1 MTIRKRLAAALLAAG
16 AVVLS
21 SCSSGTGG
29 APAPGPAP
37 AADAVQWLSGNAVGN
52 GAQPGTGD
60 FARADPSGPAEA
72 KAAAMKWVQLSAG
85 KAGALNPVVLNG
97 AGLTLYRFDKDTP
110 SPSKSNCSGDC
121 AKTWPPVLVAQGG
134 KIFLDGVDRS
144 AAGVVKRDDGTL
156 QVTIGGWPVYRFS
169 KDQRAGDT
177 SGQGVG
183 GTWFG
188 VRPDGKKAQ
197 AQAGGGGGNTGNGD
211 GDLAVVYAGKNLTGS
226 VQAVTGPDCQNLPQP
241 GKGLS
246 LRLVG
251 GPVKIWSGPK
261 CTGDSTD
268 VTGDVPDLSATGFGN
283 KIASI
288 KFGVAGTAAP
298 QAGSG
303 DSVIAFDDKNFSDTG
318 ASQGTSGPGCQD
330 LARPGVASSLRLN
343 GGAVKI
349 WSAPKCTGDSAV
361 VTADVPDLG
370 AIGFDNKIASIRF
383 GVAGQ

>member
-1 MTIRKRLAAALLAAG
+1 
-16 AVVLS
+16 
-21 SCSSGTGG
+21 
-29 APAPGPAP
+29 
-37 AADAVQWLSGNAVGN
+37 
-52 GAQPGTGD
+52 
-60 FARADPSGPAEA
+60 
-72 KAAAMKWVQLSAG
+72 MKWVQLSAG

-97 AGLTLYRFDKDTP
+97 AGFTLYRFDKDTP

-121 AKTWPPVLVAQGG
+121 AKTWPPVLVDQGG

-144 AAGVVKRDDGTL
+144 AVGVVKRDDGTL

-177 SGQGVG
+177 NGQGVG

-197 AQAGGGGGNTGNGD
+197 GQAGGTGNGAN
-211 GDLAVVYAGKNLTGS
+211 GEGGVAVVYTGKNLSGGA
-226 VQAVTGPDCQNLPQP
+226 QAVTGPDCQNLPQP

-261 CTGDSTD
+261 CTGDSTE
-268 VTGDVPDLSATGFGN
+268 VSGDVADLSALGFGN

-288 KFGVAGTAAP
+288 KFGVAGNAAP

-318 ASQGTSGPGCQD
+318 AAQGISGPGCQD
-330 LARPGVASSLRLN
+330 LARPGVTSSLRLN
-343 GGAVKI
+343 GGPVKI
-349 WSAPKCTGDSAV
+349 WSAPKCTGESSV
-361 VTADVPDLG
+361 VSADVPDLG

-383 GVAGQ
+383 GVGAQ